1 MELEAIRYE
10 KEAGVATITLN
21 RPRQLNAV
29 GGTMAGELQQTIEE
43 ANSDDS
49 VRVLIITGAG
59 EGFCSGAD
67 VTELGP
73 LGSRNDSAW
82 RLSAKSPAAGGIQS
96 FVVPFY
102 NCEKPIIAAVNGVA
116 AGGGFSIALACDIRI
131 ASEKARFSQIFIR
144 RGLVPDTGSTYFLP
158 RVVGISKACEMVF
171 TGEVLDAAEAKDC
184 GIVSRVVPHAELM
197 PAAREMAAR
206 IAALPPLAMKLAKR
220 ALYKGAS
227 TDFASALEFEGYMQG
242 ICFGTED
249 FREGVAA
256 FIEKREPEFKGK

>member
-10 KEAGVATITLN
+10 KEAGVATITQN
-21 RPRQLNAV
+21 RPWQLNAV

-131 ASEKARFSQIFIR
+131 ASEKARFSQIFIQEGPCPR
-144 RGLVPDTGSTYFLP
+144 HRLHILPATCGRHIQGL
-158 RVVGISKACEMVF
+158 
-171 TGEVLDAAEAKDC
+171 
-184 GIVSRVVPHAELM
+184 
-197 PAAREMAAR
+197 
-206 IAALPPLAMKLAKR
+206 
-220 ALYKGAS
+220 
-227 TDFASALEFEGYMQG
+227 
-242 ICFGTED
+242 
-249 FREGVAA
+249 
-256 FIEKREPEFKGK
+256 